1 MVTRYG
7 MEEQLG
13 PVAFDTDRPTFLTGA
28 AADQWRQQRYSDE
41 TARAIDLAVQHIVEG
56 AFARAVEILRRER
69 ATLDRGA
76 KLLLEKETLD
86 EAQLGKILETVK
98 ATEPALTA

>member
-1 MVTRYG
+1 
-7 MEEQLG
+7 MEEQLC
-13 PVAFDTDRPTFLTGA
+13 PVAFDTDRPTFLTGPGA
-28 AADQWRQQRYSDE
+28 EQWRQQRYSDE

-56 AFARAVEILRRER
+56 AFARAVEIVRRER